1 MSNENESVHQPKSS
15 AWCDNTPVPAARSS
29 RTTLRYDFFLDKGG
43 IMKIAMALTGLVLV
57 SVLALAAD
65 VDGTWE
71 GVITITGSEVPVR
84 WTFKA
89 DGDKLTG
96 AVSQAG
102 SPQMPIKDGK
112 IDGQNISFVLPIEY
126 QGMAMQ
132 VNYKG
137 VVSQTEI
144 KLTGEVQGQTF
155 EYTVKKVK

>member
-1 MSNENESVHQPKSS
+1 
-15 AWCDNTPVPAARSS
+15 
-29 RTTLRYDFFLDKGG
+29 
-43 IMKIAMALTGLVLV
+43 MKIPVAFMGLILF
-57 SVLALAAD
+57 SVLAFAAD

-71 GVITITGSEVPVR
+71 GMITVTGSEVPVR

-96 AVSQAG
+96 SVSQAG
-102 SPQMPIKDGK
+102 SPQFPIKDGK
-112 IDGQNISFVLPIEY
+112 IDGKNISFVLPIEY
-126 QGMAMQ
+126 QGMSMQ

-137 VVSQTEI
+137 VVSQNEI